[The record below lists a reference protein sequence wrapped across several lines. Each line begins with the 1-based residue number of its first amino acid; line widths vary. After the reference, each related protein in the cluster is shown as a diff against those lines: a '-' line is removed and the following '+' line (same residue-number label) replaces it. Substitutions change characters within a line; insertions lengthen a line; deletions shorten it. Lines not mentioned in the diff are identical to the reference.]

1 MLDFN
6 DILYST
12 YLVASSAHQEAQ
24 AVPPRSSRYFSD
36 REGSLLIRSIVVCYF
51 DIYVMSL
58 SYYSGYLVVVL
69 FCFTMVFEWN
79 KISELHGVHCAR
91 TLLIQ
96 ENESY
101 PRSMSADG
109 RRPVRVSLLEPWEVS
124 SKICSTNQKREK
136 KQNM

>member
-1 MLDFN
+1 
-6 DILYST
+6 
-12 YLVASSAHQEAQ
+12 
-24 AVPPRSSRYFSD
+24 
-36 REGSLLIRSIVVCYF
+36 
-51 DIYVMSL
+51 MSL